1 MVQEVS
7 EKDNPTE
14 QDVQVVAEA
23 LGIPIEPLPAKEPEV
38 APTKELSP
46 TEKKI
51 QEFKEKLKESIDNVK
66 STHKELYN
74 QKLGF
79 FYNPSEVAKKQYA
92 YHMALKNVAINAIQL
107 GVANIQQFSAVLG
120 NKVIDGALRL
130 AWRDANA
137 EINGGFVA
145 IQNEDDIQN
154 WLAQI
159 QINADQRQKEENA
172 KYKRS
177 FRGKIADKIV
187 SFFDSLYDNRMPAIR
202 AVNKAAVTAIDNLAN
217 YAPQGNVTQDSDA
230 LKQEV
235 SKKAK
240 RIFNLMD
247 LIPGAKSF
255 AESLYNSKGRKIFK
269 GLSVTELED
278 LSRVIDARTVIS
290 IDTRFDKKRLDDI
303 ARLTDELQNATDVK
317 EINRIT
323 KELDEAKNR
332 QRKKHTADSK
342 GTQSNLETATAMLEL
357 MEQNNPLLYKKI
369 NDRAEMY
376 FDLNRELL
384 IARKDAGLIS
394 NEQFDALINNDYSKR
409 QFLEHILDDGSS
421 VNKGVKF
428 GNKSYLSGDIKSL
441 EDGSID
447 VLLDNKDALLKA
459 NILQTARGI
468 FSNNAR
474 VGLLDFIRNNP
485 NNGQFSEQKSNGV
498 DEYGNA
504 TFSNEGIPKGY
515 GQIFAKETEF
525 VVTQDFTVNGVDFK
539 QGQKLTQK
547 EYSDLLNDSYGL
559 LTTQV
564 KAVGG
569 KRVSI
574 LAPIKFIE
582 TFENPQLWVTPNMRM
597 FLRTISFA
605 GVTSALAVG
614 VNPLFIFSNIPA
626 DFVHTLAHSP
636 AYRGGILPIK
646 ALKLAKDML
655 SVSKDAFS
663 KGKIYQEAMRAGVGF
678 NTLSMD
684 ANPFEANFSADN
696 RGATKVLSDL
706 YNGLSYLGNSSELTT
721 RLAIFERTKKNAIR
735 EFKKNNRGK
744 NPNELVL
751 KEIEQQ
757 AAYAARSIM
766 DYSKKGNLADAIGTL
781 VPFFNASIR
790 GLDSTAQSLKND
802 PVGTLGTYAQLA
814 AGAALL
820 LMYNLSYKDDDDE
833 EAYSKVPMEDK
844 VNNFVIMLPYNK
856 MVDGKKERA
865 YLKIKKTQSVQLLI
879 NSTEQTLLSSMG
891 RKTEN
896 KVIGQSF
903 KNNFAIPDNVLS
915 VPSIKVAMALNTGY
929 DEYRDDF
936 VWKGDENVSKPMQY
950 NVVGRNKTDKMLVD
964 VGEKTGIAPVNIELA
979 LKQIAA
985 SPKNNLYYKVLNSSY
1000 NQLTDGL
1007 TEEEKLNYDSNLL
1020 NGLGSAFVDKF
1031 VRFTYPKKDAGKVDI
1046 KKETT
1051 RVADKEQKINNEFKI
1066 ITDLYVNK
1074 KYSKNV
1080 KENETK
1086 LVEKINALIEK
1097 SSDIDKYSIAKKAEE
1112 FFKKESIKENTNF
1125 ADLEIIKRVRTP
1137 EVKAMV
1143 FVNAFLNK
1151 KTDEEKRIFL
1161 NEAKAMDIIP
1171 EDGLNVTYKNISLGS
1186 GVEIKKYKNEF
1197 HYWIS
1202 KYLEEQSKFEDNK
1215 KP

>member
-1 MVQEVS
+1 M
-7 EKDNPTE
+7 
-14 QDVQVVAEA
+14 
-23 LGIPIEPLPAKEPEV
+23 
-38 APTKELSP
+38 
-46 TEKKI
+46 
-51 QEFKEKLKESIDNVK
+51 
-66 STHKELYN
+66 
-74 QKLGF
+74 
-79 FYNPSEVAKKQYA
+79 
-92 YHMALKNVAINAIQL
+92 
-107 GVANIQQFSAVLG
+107 
-120 NKVIDGALRL
+120 
-130 AWRDANA
+130 
-137 EINGGFVA
+137 
-145 IQNEDDIQN
+145 
-154 WLAQI
+154 
-159 QINADQRQKEENA
+159 
-172 KYKRS
+172 
-177 FRGKIADKIV
+177 
-187 SFFDSLYDNRMPAIR
+187 
-202 AVNKAAVTAIDNLAN
+202 
-217 YAPQGNVTQDSDA
+217 
-230 LKQEV
+230 
-235 SKKAK
+235 
-240 RIFNLMD
+240 
-247 LIPGAKSF
+247 
-255 AESLYNSKGRKIFK
+255 
-269 GLSVTELED
+269 
-278 LSRVIDARTVIS
+278 
-290 IDTRFDKKRLDDI
+290 
-303 ARLTDELQNATDVK
+303 
-317 EINRIT
+317 
-323 KELDEAKNR
+323 
-332 QRKKHTADSK
+332 
-342 GTQSNLETATAMLEL
+342 
-357 MEQNNPLLYKKI
+357 
-369 NDRAEMY
+369 
-376 FDLNRELL
+376 
-384 IARKDAGLIS
+384 
-394 NEQFDALINNDYSKR
+394 
-409 QFLEHILDDGSS
+409 
-421 VNKGVKF
+421 
-428 GNKSYLSGDIKSL
+428 
-441 EDGSID
+441 
-447 VLLDNKDALLKA
+447 
-459 NILQTARGI
+459 
-468 FSNNAR
+468 
-474 VGLLDFIRNNP
+474 
-485 NNGQFSEQKSNGV
+485 
-498 DEYGNA
+498 
-504 TFSNEGIPKGY
+504 
-515 GQIFAKETEF
+515 
-525 VVTQDFTVNGVDFK
+525 
-539 QGQKLTQK
+539 
-547 EYSDLLNDSYGL
+547 LNDSYGL

-574 LAPIKFIE
+574 FAPIKFIE

-626 DFVHTLAHSP
+626 DFVHTLSHSP
-636 AYRGGILPIK
+636 AYRGGLLPIK

-790 GLDSTAQSLKND
+790 GLDSTAKSLKND
-802 PVGTLGTYAQLA
+802 PTGTLGTYAQLA

-820 LMYNLSYKDDDDE
+820 LMYNLSYKDDDEE
-833 EAYSKVPMEDK
+833 EAYGKVPMEDK
-844 VNNFVIMLPYNK
+844 VNNFVIMLPIEK
-856 MVDGKKERA
+856 EVDGKKERA

-879 NSTEQTLLSSMG
+879 NSTEQNLLSLMG
-891 RKTEN
+891 RKKDD

-964 VGEKTGIAPVNIELA
+964 VGEKTGMAPVNIELA

-985 SPKNNLYYKVLNSSY
+985 SPKNNLYYKIINSGY
-1000 NQLTDGL
+1000 NQLADGL

-1031 VRFTYPKKDAGKVDI
+1031 VRFTYPKKDAGKIDI

-1074 KYSKNV
+1074 KYSKNA

-1112 FFKKESIKENTNF
+1112 FFKKESIKGNTNF

-1151 KTDEEKRIFL
+1151 KTDEEKKVFI

-1171 EDGLNVTYKNISLGS
+1171 EDGLNVTYKNINLGS

-1202 KYLEEQSKFEDNK
+1202 KYLEEQSKFEDKK